1 MKQGKTEKAVFAKL
15 STEKVEL
22 QEWQRQILEVEL
34 GQDVNLSSVK
44 ELNNYIKV
52 FKKNNA
58 ALSKVANKINTAIKK
73 YNSASSDLQSL
84 SRQANGIVSDLS
96 GDEYRAVEAMRDF
109 RDNAS
114 ELGLSFNNVPEYK
127 ELMDL
132 INDQSIL
139 QIKRAVD
146 ELLRVSIEDINP
158 LP

>member
-15 STEKVEL
+15 SKVEL
-22 QEWQRQILEVEL
+22 QEWQKQILEVEL
-34 GQDVNLSSVK
+34 GQDVNLSSVN
-44 ELNNYIKV
+44 ELKNYIKM

-58 ALSKVANKINTAIKK
+58 ALSKIANKINTAIKK

-84 SRQANGIVSDLS
+84 SRQANDIVSDLS
-96 GDEYRAVEAMRDF
+96 GDEYRAVGAMRDF

-132 INDQSIL
+132 VNDQSIL

>member
-22 QEWQRQILEVEL
+22 QEWQEQILEVEL
-34 GQDVNLSSVK
+34 GQDVNLSSVN
-44 ELNNYIKV
+44 ELNNYIKL

-84 SRQANGIVSDLS
+84 SHQANGIVSDLV

-114 ELGLSFNNVPEYK
+114 ELGLSFNNVAQYK

-132 INDQSIL
+132 LNDQSIL

-146 ELLRVSIEDINP
+146 ELLRVSIKDINP

>member
-15 STEKVEL
+15 SKVEL
-22 QEWQRQILEVEL
+22 QEWQKQILEVEL

-84 SRQANGIVSDLS
+84 SRQANGIVSDLA
-96 GDEYRAVEAMRDF
+96 GDEYRAIEAMRDF

-114 ELGLSFNNVPEYK
+114 ELGLSFNNVPQYK

-132 INDQSIL
+132 VSDQSIL

-146 ELLRVSIEDINP
+146 ELLRVSIEDINL